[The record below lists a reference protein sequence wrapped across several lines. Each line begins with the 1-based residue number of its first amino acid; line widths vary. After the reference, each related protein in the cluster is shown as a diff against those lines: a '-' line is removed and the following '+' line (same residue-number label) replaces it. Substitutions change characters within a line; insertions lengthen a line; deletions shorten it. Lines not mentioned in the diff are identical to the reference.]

1 MARPKVVV
9 VSPPPLLPSPVLST
23 IVRTLSRPFP
33 SQEWSFGDPSRRRDC
48 GRVSLPP
55 LFLCGRRISYSPP
68 SSPSSQSPPP
78 GLCSELD
85 LIVASD
91 SFVFLWQTREG
102 EKIGRE
108 YTKRGSYGIRS
119 LNETLDVLRCI
130 MSFSLTYQRG
140 HLRPSISPFYGCR
153 IAQYGI
159 SSPLRLR
166 SLYPSLWCSF

>member
-33 SQEWSFGDPSRRRDC
+33 FQERSFGDPSRRDC

-102 EKIGRE
+102 EKIGRK

-119 LNETLDVLRCI
+119 WNETLDILLCI
-130 MSFSLTYQRG
+130 MSFFSNLSEGT
-140 HLRPSISPFYGCR
+140 SATFDSFYSCR
-153 IAQYGI
+153 IAQYAI
-159 SSPLRLR
+159 SSH
-166 SLYPSLWCSF
+166 